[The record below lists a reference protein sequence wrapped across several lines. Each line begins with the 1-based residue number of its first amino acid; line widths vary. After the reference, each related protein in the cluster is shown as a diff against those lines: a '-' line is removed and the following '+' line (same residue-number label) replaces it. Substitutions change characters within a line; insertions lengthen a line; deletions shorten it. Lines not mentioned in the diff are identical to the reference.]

1 MIKSERHRWWTATCE
16 EFRRSEESQR
26 DFCKERGLALS
37 TLQYWLRKT
46 RPEPEETKPAAL
58 VEVATVSGS
67 MSAGKTLRIRGPR
80 EVTIELDLPVSHD
93 DLRLVLEA
101 VAAL

>member
-1 MIKSERHRWWTATCE
+1 MRCRYYSVAASSCNRQFHPTCE
-16 EFRRSEESQR
+16 EFLRSEESQR
-26 DFCKERGLALS
+26 DFCKARGLALS

-46 RPEPEETKPAAL
+46 RPEPKETEPAAL

-93 DLRLVLEA
+93 DL
-101 VAAL
+101 